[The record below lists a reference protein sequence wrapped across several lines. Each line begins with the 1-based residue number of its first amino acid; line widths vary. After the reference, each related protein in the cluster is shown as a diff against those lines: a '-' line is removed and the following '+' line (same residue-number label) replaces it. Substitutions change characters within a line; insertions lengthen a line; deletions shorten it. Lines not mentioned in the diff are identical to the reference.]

1 MAPAAG
7 LAADVALATWDLR
20 PFTASS
26 EFLVAVLSAAPRP

>member
-20 PFTASS
+20 PFTTSS
-26 EFLVAVLSAAPRP
+26 EFLVAVLSAVPRP

>member
-26 EFLVAVLSAAPRP
+26 EFLVAVLGAVRHP